1 MKHNLGSTDRAIR
14 LFLGIVFG
22 VAGLY
27 FQSWWGLVAIVP
39 ILTALFSFCPLYS
52 ALGINSCKEHSV

>member
-1 MKHNLGSTDRAIR
+1 MKSNIGKTDKAIR
-14 LFLGIVFG
+14 LFLGVVIG

-27 FQSWWGLVAIVP
+27 FQSWWGLVAILP
-39 ILTALFSFCPLYS
+39 IMTALFSFCPLYS

>member
-14 LFLGIVFG
+14 FFLG
-22 VAGLY
+22 VAIAAVGLY
-27 FQSWWGLVAIVP
+27 FQSWWGLVAILP
-39 ILTALFSFCPLYS
+39 IMTALFSFCPLYS